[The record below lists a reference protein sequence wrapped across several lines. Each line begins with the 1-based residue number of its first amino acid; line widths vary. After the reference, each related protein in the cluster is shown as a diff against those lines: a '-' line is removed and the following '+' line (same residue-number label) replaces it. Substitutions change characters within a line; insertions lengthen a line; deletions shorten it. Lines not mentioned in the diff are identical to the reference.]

1 MSPTRSHRLRRLG
14 PPACALTAVAALAGP
29 VAPAAAERVYGGAK
43 ASERLELAMAV
54 SDDGA
59 AVTRVSIASELVCGG
74 YRRVDTATS
83 TPITALP
90 AAPPADGVLYLT
102 AGTVG
107 GGRLDA
113 TLVRARP
120 RGAGRTDTATARLRG
135 ELGTGRGEGTLTLTS
150 RITENATG
158 RVLRTCSRRFPWRV
172 RRNPGRLYAGNTSQ
186 GGPVVV
192 RISADRRR
200 ITATRYAWVATCR
213 RVEYY
218 FEPHDDYL
226 LPFRLGSG
234 GTFSQPFRYDAG
246 LRRDV
251 IGRFGGRLTAARG
264 SGRLRVRMAGGG
276 ERCRTPDATW
286 TVTTG

>member
-1 MSPTRSHRLRRLG
+1 MSPTRPHRLHRLG

-29 VAPAAAERVYGGAK
+29 VAPAAAERVYGGDK

-59 AVTRVSIASELVCGG
+59 AVTRASIASELVCGD

-83 TPITALP
+83 TAITALR
-90 AAPPADGVLYLT
+90 V
-102 AGTVG
+102 
-107 GGRLDA
+107 DA

-172 RRNPGRLYAGNTSQ
+172 GRNPGRLYAGNTSQ